1 MTMTAL
7 KAAAIFAEGG
17 IETGRLLL
25 IEDGRFAG
33 FVTAAE
39 AHSRGIAVQEFP
51 HSFLLPGLFDSHIHG
66 ALGHDTMDASPEAI
80 DAIGRYL
87 LAQRQPLHGECLPR
101 QECAQ

>member
-33 FVTAAE
+33 FV
-39 AHSRGIAVQEFP
+39 R
-51 HSFLLPGLFDSHIHG
+51 
-66 ALGHDTMDASPEAI
+66 ASV
-80 DAIGRYL
+80 
-87 LAQRQPLHGECLPR
+87 
-101 QECAQ
+101 